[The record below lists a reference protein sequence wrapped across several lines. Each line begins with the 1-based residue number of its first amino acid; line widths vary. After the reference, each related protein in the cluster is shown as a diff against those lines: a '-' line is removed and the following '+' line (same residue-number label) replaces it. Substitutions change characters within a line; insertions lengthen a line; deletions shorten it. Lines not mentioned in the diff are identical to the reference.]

1 MWDGGEAGQMKLNMR
16 ASVLWRVCQKHER
29 CKFVPRLFGVSVY
42 DMKTICCLFERSF
55 EVEVNGVSFFEIS
68 FFFLEILTF
77 LYYAN
82 LQPDDVVRF
91 ELLLNIS
98 GNIGVVLFKLGTRE
112 VNQTAN
118 TMKPVIWLP

>member
-1 MWDGGEAGQMKLNMR
+1 MAFPFLKYL
-16 ASVLWRVCQKHER
+16 
-29 CKFVPRLFGVSVY
+29 
-42 DMKTICCLFERSF
+42 
-55 EVEVNGVSFFEIS
+55 
-68 FFFLEILTF
+68 FFLEILTF

-98 GNIGVVLFKLGTRE
+98 GNIGVVLFKLGTRK

-118 TMKPVIWLP
+118 KMKPVIWLP